1 MSDSSYVL
9 PILAKLSSR
18 FDSSDYKLLDIRG
31 IPQNPSF
38 IVSKFEDII
47 DSFQTRD
54 GDVFISTFVKAG
66 IMPDT
71 SSCSVLLP
79 LMKPCP
85 QIDESRESHK
95 VPFHFARTLYLRQGQ
110 HGLSR

>member
-1 MSDSSYVL
+1 LQGRTLLLNRNQALDEEMSDTSYVL

-18 FDSSDYKLLDIRG
+18 FDSSDYKLLDVRG

-38 IVSKFEDII
+38 TVSKFEDII

-66 IMPDT
+66 EMPDT
-71 SSCSVLLP
+71 SPQELP
-79 LMKPCP
+79 CFVASFDIVSPK
-85 QIDESRESHK
+85 
-95 VPFHFARTLYLRQGQ
+95 
-110 HGLSR
+110 

>member
-1 MSDSSYVL
+1 MNQNQILDEEMSDSSYVL
-9 PILAKLSSR
+9 PILAKLSAR

-38 IVSKFEDII
+38 TVSKFEDII

-71 SSCSVLLP
+71 SSCSRFLL
-79 LMKPCP
+79 LLKSCP
-85 QIDESRESHK
+85 
-95 VPFHFARTLYLRQGQ
+95 
-110 HGLSR
+110 

>member
-9 PILAKLSSR
+9 PILAKWSSR

-38 IVSKFEDII
+38 TVSKFEDII

-66 IMPDT
+66 IEPD
-71 SSCSVLLP
+71 SSP
-79 LMKPCP
+79 M
-85 QIDESRESHK
+85 E
-95 VPFHFARTLYLRQGQ
+95 
-110 HGLSR
+110 LSCFVASFEIMSSK